1 MTPNPWLAPQATKPV
16 DSDVTIPGSKS
27 LTNRELMLSALATS
41 SSTICGA
48 LSARDTRLMVEALRS
63 LGAQVETGADN
74 WAITPIPSV
83 PGSTPISID
92 CGLAGTVMRF
102 VPALAARCTRPV
114 RLTADSQAN
123 ARPMAGLFKALRSI
137 GVSVTHESDE
147 TFPLTVQGPA
157 RVRGPISL
165 DSSASSQYLSALL
178 LVAPLLESDREFI
191 EIELE
196 GTLPSRP
203 HVEMT
208 LAAMRLR
215 GVDADWTGERTLR
228 VKRGDISGRDAV
240 IEPDLSNAGPFLAAA
255 AVTGGHVRIPYWPL
269 QTTQA
274 GNEWLPILR
283 QMGAD
288 VNLVPQGTVYG
299 TLCLRAGELQGFT
312 GDMSQV
318 GELVPTLAAI
328 CAFATA
334 PSTITGIGHLR
345 GHETDRLKAIA
356 TELTKLGVLVEEGA
370 DYLRIDGTNGW
381 VKNLREPTLLHSH
394 ADHRMATFAAIIG
407 LRAPQIYVDDV
418 ATVAKTMP
426 DFVSLWTKM
435 LELNV

>member
-1 MTPNPWLAPQATKPV
+1 
-16 DSDVTIPGSKS
+16 
-27 LTNRELMLSALATS
+27 
-41 SSTICGA
+41 
-48 LSARDTRLMVEALRS
+48 
-63 LGAQVETGADN
+63 
-74 WAITPIPSV
+74 
-83 PGSTPISID
+83 
-92 CGLAGTVMRF
+92 MRF

-370 DYLRIDGTNGW
+370 DYLRIDGTNSW
-381 VKNLREPTLLHSH
+381 VENLREPTLLHSY
-394 ADHRMATFAAIIG
+394 ADHRMATFGAIIG

-418 ATVAKTMP
+418 ETVAKTMP
-426 DFVSLWTKM
+426 DFVNLWTKM